1 VLAIRSAN
9 QLETRALRYFQTVAE
24 CGSYSRGAELLRI
37 SQPAVSRQIGK
48 LEDELGTR
56 LFQRHS
62 HGVNLTGAGQILLE
76 RCQAVLRELEQTTQ
90 EIRNGAQGPSGSIA
104 LAVPPAAAHFLVP
117 ALVQRFGARYPNV
130 FLKLVGGFSGH
141 IHEWLVRGQVDI
153 SCLHDPLPQKGFEIT
168 PLLREEVF
176 LVGQPG
182 ARLLDRARIGIADL
196 ADLPLI
202 VPSRP
207 NASRRLLDTWVA
219 RTGVTLNI
227 RAEADDHSIIRAMI
241 RAGIGYTLLTQGAFE
256 LDRQHGT
263 VAAVRFRPRAYWPL
277 AIVRASGAPLGTS
290 RSDMLDRFHETIREA
305 ARDLARSGVWP
316 CVLIDR

>member
-1 VLAIRSAN
+1 
-9 QLETRALRYFQTVAE
+9 LETRSLRYFQTVAE

-37 SQPAVSRQIGK
+37 SQPAVSRQIAK
-48 LEDELGTR
+48 LEDELGAA
-56 LFQRHS
+56 LFKRHG
-62 HGVNLTGAGQILLE
+62 HGVSLTGAGHTLLE
-76 RCQAVLRELEQTTQ
+76 RSQAVLRELEQTKQ
-90 EIRNGAQGPSGSIA
+90 EIRNGAQGPTGSIA
-104 LAVPPAAAHFLVP
+104 FAVPPAAAHFLVP
-117 ALVQRFGARYPNV
+117 ALVQRFSARYPNV
-130 FLKLVGGFSGH
+130 FLKLVGGFSSH

-168 PLLREEVF
+168 PLLQEEVF

-182 ARLLDRARIGIADL
+182 MRLLDRAQIRIADL

-207 NASRRLLDTWVA
+207 NASRRLLDNWVA

-227 RAEADDHSIIRAMI
+227 CAEADDHSIIRAMI

-256 LDRQHGT
+256 LDREHGT

-277 AIVRASGAPLGTS
+277 AIVRATGTP
-290 RSDMLDRFHETIREA
+290 RSDLLDRFYDMLREA
-305 ARDLARSGVWP
+305 TQDLVRTGAWP
-316 CVLIDR
+316 GVLIDR

>member
-1 VLAIRSAN
+1 M
-9 QLETRALRYFQTVAE
+9 ETRSLRYFQTVAE

-37 SQPAVSRQIGK
+37 SQPAVSRQIAK
-48 LEDELGTR
+48 LEDELGTA
-56 LFQRHS
+56 LFKRHG
-62 HGVNLTGAGQILLE
+62 HGVSLTGAGQTLLE
-76 RCQAVLRELEQTTQ
+76 RSQAVLRELEQTKQ

-117 ALVQRFGARYPNV
+117 ALMQRFSARYPNV
-130 FLKLVGGFSGH
+130 FLKLVGGFSSH

-168 PLLREEVF
+168 PLLQEEVF
-176 LVGQPG
+176 LVGHPG
-182 ARLLDRARIGIADL
+182 MRLLDRAQIRIADL

-207 NASRRLLDTWVA
+207 NASRRLLDNWVA

-256 LDRQHGT
+256 LDRAHGT

-277 AIVRASGAPLGTS
+277 AIVRATGTP
-290 RSDMLDRFHETIREA
+290 RSELLDRFYDTIREA
-305 ARDLARSGVWP
+305 TQELVRSGAWP
-316 CVLIDR
+316 GVLVDRSA

>member
-1 VLAIRSAN
+1 M
-9 QLETRALRYFQTVAE
+9 ETRALRYFQTVAE

-48 LEDELGTR
+48 LEDEVGAK
-56 LFQRHS
+56 LFKRHG
-62 HGVNLTGAGQILLE
+62 HGVSLTSAGQVLLE
-76 RCQAVLRELEQTTQ
+76 RCQAVLRDLEQTKQ
-90 EIRNGAQGPSGSIA
+90 DIRSGAQGPSGTIA
-104 LAVPPAAAHFLVP
+104 FAVPPAAAHFLVP
-117 ALVQRFGARYPNV
+117 ALVERFTARYPAI
-130 FLKLVGGFSGH
+130 FLKLVGGFSSH

-168 PLLREEVF
+168 PLLQEEVF
-176 LVGQPG
+176 LVGRPG
-182 ARLLDRARIGIADL
+182 DRLLDRAQIRIADL
-196 ADLPLI
+196 SEVPLI

-207 NASRRLLDTWVA
+207 NASRRLLDSWVA

-256 LDRQHGT
+256 LDRQNGT

-277 AIVRASGAPLGTS
+277 AIVRATGMAH
-290 RSDMLDRFHETIREA
+290 SDILDRFHDTIREA
-305 ARDLARSGVWP
+305 TRELSRAGTWPGV
-316 CVLIDR
+316 LLDR